1 MRRDMDLV
9 RSILMQAEESDGP
22 LDIGDI
28 EPRGHTGEEVAYH
41 VELMQQHGLVT
52 ATVKRSYGGTAL
64 LCRVDAL
71 TWEGQDL
78 LDAMRSDR
86 VWARVRRAVSE
97 SVGTAAIDVV
107 KGACCAVAQRMV
119 LDAAGL

>member
-9 RSILMQAEESDGP
+9 RSILMQAEEADGP

-28 EPRGHTGEEVAYH
+28 EPRGHTAEEVAYH
-41 VELMQQHGLVT
+41 VELMQQHGLVA
-52 ATVKRSYGGTAL
+52 ATVKRAFGGTTL

-86 VWARVRRAVSE
+86 VWARVRRAVTE
-97 SVGTAAIDVV
+97 SVGTATLDVV